1 MKTNE
6 IEQNE
11 EKNRVE
17 QFLLITD
24 KKIMEAYR
32 NNDQEG
38 IELYFVIREKII
50 ERLSQISKNERI
62 QRTWKD
68 YRS

>member
-1 MKTNE
+1 
-6 IEQNE
+6 
-11 EKNRVE
+11 
-17 QFLLITD
+17 
-24 KKIMEAYR
+24 MEAYR

-38 IELYFVIREKII
+38 IELYFVIRGKII

-68 YRS
+68 YKS

>member
-38 IELYFVIREKII
+38 IELYFVIRGKII

-68 YRS
+68 YKS